1 MPGRDCQIFIA
12 LYCTPARYVLA
23 YTCLSVILIATDE
36 PWSGIGTLVERVTNR
51 PNLPIGPM
59 CLIFLGYKIINTDGT
74 CNLLWLK
81 MYFCVSVCLF
91 VRLHISLECHF
102 LLVIEVRPT
111 ALYERYRLF
120 HIVDPNLNP
129 KFDLDP

>member
-1 MPGRDCQIFIA
+1 
-12 LYCTPARYVLA
+12 VLA

-91 VRLHISLECHF
+91 VRSHISLECYS